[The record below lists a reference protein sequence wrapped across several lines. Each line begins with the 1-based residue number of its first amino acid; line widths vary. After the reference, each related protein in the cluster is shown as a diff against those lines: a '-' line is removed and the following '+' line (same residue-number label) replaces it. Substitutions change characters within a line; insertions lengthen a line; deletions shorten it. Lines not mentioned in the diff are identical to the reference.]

1 MSNARFMRSER
12 LLHSEE
18 YRTTIAKR
26 CRSDDQL
33 FTVFAARR
41 PTGGARLGITVSR
54 RVSTK
59 AVRRNRLKRRVRESF
74 RYHKQPLAGLD
85 LVVIARQEANETERL
100 QVDRSLFG
108 HWIRVREK
116 CGE

>member
-1 MSNARFMRSER
+1 MRSER
-12 LLHSEE
+12 LLHSED

-33 FTVFAARR
+33 FTVYASKR

-59 AVRRNRLKRRVRESF
+59 AVRRNRLKRRIRESF
-74 RYHKQPLAGLD
+74 RYHKRPLAGLD
-85 LVVIARQEANETERL
+85 LVVIARHEANENERL
-100 QVDRSLFG
+100 QVDQSLLG
-108 HWIRVREK
+108 HWTRVREK
-116 CGE
+116 CGK

>member
-1 MSNARFMRSER
+1 MRSER
-12 LLHSEE
+12 LLHSED
-18 YRTTIAKR
+18 YRRTIANR

-33 FTVFAARR
+33 FTVYWAKQKTRD
-41 PTGGARLGITVSR
+41 ARLGITVSR

-85 LVVIARQEANETERL
+85 LVVIARQEANKIGRL
-100 QVDRSLFG
+100 QVDQSLLS
-108 HWIRVREK
+108 HWRRVEEK
-116 CGE
+116 CGK

>member
-12 LLHSEE
+12 LLHSED

-74 RYHKQPLAGLD
+74 RCHKQPLAGLD

-116 CGE
+116 CGK

>member
-1 MSNARFMRSER
+1 MRSER
-12 LLHSEE
+12 LLRSED

-33 FTVFAARR
+33 FTVYAAKRR
-41 PTGGARLGITVSR
+41 TGSARLGITVSR
-54 RVSTK
+54 RVSAK

-85 LVVIARQEANETERL
+85 LVVIARQEANETECL
-100 QVDRSLFG
+100 QVDQSLLG
-108 HWIRVREK
+108 HWIRVGEK
-116 CGE
+116 CGK

>member
-1 MSNARFMRSER
+1 MRSER
-12 LLHSEE
+12 LLHSKE

>member
-1 MSNARFMRSER
+1 MRRER
-12 LLHSEE
+12 LLHSED

-85 LVVIARQEANETERL
+85 LVVIARQQANETERL

-116 CGE
+116 CGK

>member
-1 MSNARFMRSER
+1 MRSER
-12 LLHSEE
+12 LLQSED
-18 YRTTIAKR
+18 YRRTIANR

-33 FTVFAARR
+33 FTVYAAKRE
-41 PTGGARLGITVSR
+41 TDNARLGITVSR

-85 LVVIARQEANETERL
+85 LVVIARQAANKSGRL
-100 QVDRSLFG
+100 QLDQSLLG
-108 HWIRVREK
+108 HWIRVGEK
-116 CGE
+116 CGK

>member
-1 MSNARFMRSER
+1 MRSER
-12 LLHSEE
+12 LLHSED

-85 LVVIARQEANETERL
+85 LVGSARQEANETGRL

-116 CGE
+116 CGK

>member
-1 MSNARFMRSER
+1 MRSER
-12 LLHSEE
+12 LLHSED

-33 FTVFAARR
+33 FTVYAAKRK
-41 PTGGARLGITVSR
+41 TGDARLGITVSR

-59 AVRRNRLKRRVRESF
+59 AVRRNWLKRRVRESF

-85 LVVIARQEANETERL
+85 LVVIARQAANKSGRIQL
-100 QVDRSLFG
+100 DQSLLG
-108 HWIRVREK
+108 HWMRVGEK
-116 CGE
+116 CGK

>member
-1 MSNARFMRSER
+1 VSNARFTRSER
-12 LLHSEE
+12 LLRGED

-26 CRSDDQL
+26 CRSDDRL
-33 FTVFAARR
+33 FTVYAAKG

-59 AVRRNRLKRRVRESF
+59 AVRRNRLKRCVRESF

-85 LVVIARQEANETERL
+85 LVVIARLEANETGRL
-100 QVDRSLFG
+100 QVNQSLFG
-108 HWIRVREK
+108 HWRRVREK
-116 CGE
+116 CGK

>member
-1 MSNARFMRSER
+1 MRSER
-12 LLHSEE
+12 LLRSED

-33 FTVFAARR
+33 FTVYAAKR
-41 PTGGARLGITVSR
+41 PTGSARLGVTVSR
-54 RVSTK
+54 RVSAK

-85 LVVIARQEANETERL
+85 LVVIARQEANEPECL

-108 HWIRVREK
+108 HWIRVKEK
-116 CGE
+116 CGK

>member
-12 LLHSEE
+12 LLHSED
-18 YRTTIAKR
+18 YRTTIANR

-85 LVVIARQEANETERL
+85 LVVIARQEANETEHL

-116 CGE
+116 CGK

>member
-1 MSNARFMRSER
+1 MSNARFTRSER
-12 LLHSEE
+12 LLRGED

-26 CRSDDQL
+26 CRSDDRL
-33 FTVFAARR
+33 FTVYAAKG

-59 AVRRNRLKRRVRESF
+59 AVRRNRRKRRVRESF

-85 LVVIARQEANETERL
+85 LVVIARLEANETGRL
-100 QVDRSLFG
+100 QVDQSLFG
-108 HWIRVREK
+108 HWRRVREK
-116 CGE
+116 CGK

>member
-1 MSNARFMRSER
+1 MRSER
-12 LLHSEE
+12 LLHSED

-33 FTVFAARR
+33 FTVYAARR

-54 RVSTK
+54 RGSTK

-85 LVVIARQEANETERL
+85 LVVIARQEDNESGRL
-100 QVDRSLFG
+100 QVDQSLFG
-108 HWIRVREK
+108 HWIRVRDK
-116 CGE
+116 CGK

>member
-1 MSNARFMRSER
+1 MRSER
-12 LLHSEE
+12 LLRSED

-33 FTVFAARR
+33 FTVYAAKRR
-41 PTGGARLGITVSR
+41 TGSARLGITVSR
-54 RVSTK
+54 RVSAK

-85 LVVIARQEANETERL
+85 LVVIARQEANETECL
-100 QVDRSLFG
+100 QVDRSLLG
-108 HWIRVREK
+108 HWIRVKEK
-116 CGE
+116 CGK

>member
-1 MSNARFMRSER
+1 MRSER
-12 LLHSEE
+12 LLHSED
-18 YRTTIAKR
+18 YRRTIANR

-33 FTVFAARR
+33 FTVYAAKRKA
-41 PTGGARLGITVSR
+41 GDARLGITVSR

-85 LVVIARQEANETERL
+85 LVVIARQEANKTGRFK
-100 QVDRSLFG
+100 VDQSLLS
-108 HWIRVREK
+108 HWVRVEEK
-116 CGE
+116 CGD

>member
-1 MSNARFMRSER
+1 MRSER
-12 LLHSEE
+12 LLHSED

-85 LVVIARQEANETERL
+85 LVVIARQEANKTERL

-116 CGE
+116 CGK

>member
-1 MSNARFMRSER
+1 MRSER
-12 LLHSEE
+12 LLHSED

-33 FTVFAARR
+33 FAVYAARR

-85 LVVIARQEANETERL
+85 LVVIARQEANETGRL

-116 CGE
+116 CGK

>member
-1 MSNARFMRSER
+1 MRSER

-41 PTGGARLGITVSR
+41 PTAGARLGITVSR

-116 CGE
+116 CGK

>member
-1 MSNARFMRSER
+1 MRSER
-12 LLHSEE
+12 LLHSED
-18 YRTTIAKR
+18 YRTAIAKR
-26 CRSDDQL
+26 CRSEDQL

-116 CGE
+116 CGK

>member
-1 MSNARFMRSER
+1 MRSER
-12 LLHSEE
+12 LLHSED

-33 FTVFAARR
+33 FTVYAAKR
-41 PTGGARLGITVSR
+41 PTGSARLGITVSR
-54 RVSTK
+54 RVSAK

-85 LVVIARQEANETERL
+85 LVVIARKEANETGCL
-100 QVDRSLFG
+100 QVDRSLLG
-108 HWIRVREK
+108 HWIRVKEK
-116 CGE
+116 CGK

>member
-1 MSNARFMRSER
+1 MRSER
-12 LLHSEE
+12 LLDSED

-74 RYHKQPLAGLD
+74 RYHKEPLAGLD

-116 CGE
+116 CGK

>member
-1 MSNARFMRSER
+1 MRSER
-12 LLHSEE
+12 LLHSED
-18 YRTTIAKR
+18 YRTTIGKR

-116 CGE
+116 CGK

>member
-1 MSNARFMRSER
+1 MRSER
-12 LLHSEE
+12 LLHSED

-26 CRSDDQL
+26 CRSADQL

-116 CGE
+116 CGK

>member
-1 MSNARFMRSER
+1 MRSER
-12 LLHSEE
+12 LLHSED

-26 CRSDDQL
+26 CRSEDHL
-33 FTVFAARR
+33 FTVYAARQS
-41 PTGGARLGITVSR
+41 TSGARLGITVSR

-108 HWIRVREK
+108 HWIRVKEK
-116 CGE
+116 CGK

>member
-12 LLHSEE
+12 LLHSED
-18 YRTTIAKR
+18 YRRTIANR

-33 FTVFAARR
+33 FTVYAAKRE
-41 PTGGARLGITVSR
+41 TGGARLGITVSR

-74 RYHKQPLAGLD
+74 RSHKQPLVGLD
-85 LVVIARQEANETERL
+85 VVVIARQESNNTGCL
-100 QVDRSLFG
+100 QVDQSLVS
-108 HWIRVREK
+108 HWRRVGEK
-116 CGE
+116 CGK

>member
-1 MSNARFMRSER
+1 MRSER
-12 LLHSEE
+12 LLHSED

-33 FTVFAARR
+33 FTVYAAKR

-59 AVRRNRLKRRVRESF
+59 AVRRNRLKRRLRHACRELELPAEDS
-74 RYHKQPLAGLD
+74 
-85 LVVIARQEANETERL
+85 LVVLAQARAAHSSFQRLREELAQLVASLQAEERVL
-100 QVDRSLFG
+100 
-108 HWIRVREK
+108 
-116 CGE
+116 

>member
-1 MSNARFMRSER
+1 MRSER
-12 LLHSEE
+12 LLHSED

-26 CRSDDQL
+26 CRSGDQL
-33 FTVFAARR
+33 FTVYASKR

-74 RYHKQPLAGLD
+74 RYHKQPLTGLD
-85 LVVIARQEANETERL
+85 LVVVARQQANETERL
-100 QVDRSLFG
+100 QVDQSLLG
-108 HWIRVREK
+108 HWTRVREK
-116 CGE
+116 CGK